1 MPKIQLTIILGAVAY
16 FSTVDAGLSAL
27 YGGMISL
34 INTRLVDRHTQKQ
47 RADLTISA
55 QAGVG
60 MMAISVIMRLVIVV
74 GLILI
79 GRFVLELKEN
89 ALIISLILGICGF
102 LMDKVL
108 QK

>member
-1 MPKIQLTIILGAVAY
+1 MPKIQLTIILGVVAY
-16 FSTVDAGLSAL
+16 FSTVDAGLSAF
-27 YGGMISL
+27 YGGVVSL
-34 INTRLVDRHTQKQ
+34 INTRLIDRHIQKQ
-47 RADLTISA
+47 RANLTISA

-60 MMAISVIMRLVIVV
+60 MMAISVIMRMAIVV

-79 GRFVLELKEN
+79 GRFVLELQAN